1 MINVFNSYNIFIS
14 PINTLSSIFFFFGIL
29 FFADK
34 KFKFLFNRDDEII
47 KNSAVIISV
56 LIFIINLLC
65 YFDINFTIVRY
76 VSFFISFNG
85 FIFLLF
91 NYNKIQKFI
100 YFFFQKNTKV
110 VSALILLIFI
120 NSLLSPIDIDSLD
133 YHIGY
138 PSFLDEIN
146 KYKANI
152 NWFHSIFFFSGEA
165 IALIG
170 FFLRTENLL
179 YFTNFLSI
187 LILFK
192 TVEKYSYPKEIEN
205 KIKII
210 LISTPVLIQL
220 ILSSKPVLLGIAL
233 MIYAFSE
240 INLNPKKKNYTYFY
254 LLFFGASFRYENFI
268 LLAIILGYFF
278 FKTNSKKYIFLS
290 SVVGFLINIAPILLR
305 NNKYF
310 GNPLFPF
317 LSDYFNSSY
326 ELTAQFLDFKNN
338 LGTISGFKGL
348 DAIIYFPLSL
358 FVSNNTGYYIS
369 SLGIVTLYLVIL
381 AFNKKNF
388 KVPFLIALLYF
399 AIISVLGKFA
409 YPRFFLPSAIILIV
423 NSDKIIKRA
432 SKKIIGTLLF
442 ISTIFAASVLLYS
455 LKLSG
460 LMIISEN
467 YKNKILTEVVE
478 NYKIYDT
485 VRLKYFESE
494 IYDLSNSRNH
504 FHKRATNIIFND
516 NNRDINANDLI
527 YLIKNKIYTQKVI
540 LLIIDKTNLDLI
552 KKNEI
557 KYSIL
562 ETFENYE
569 IKTRNPYFNKVT
581 NIYLIK
587 IL

>member
-1 MINVFNSYNIFIS
+1 M
-14 PINTLSSIFFFFGIL
+14 
-29 FFADK
+29 
-34 KFKFLFNRDDEII
+34 
-47 KNSAVIISV
+47 
-56 LIFIINLLC
+56 
-65 YFDINFTIVRY
+65 
-76 VSFFISFNG
+76 
-85 FIFLLF
+85 
-91 NYNKIQKFI
+91 
-100 YFFFQKNTKV
+100 
-110 VSALILLIFI
+110 
-120 NSLLSPIDIDSLD
+120 
-133 YHIGY
+133 
-138 PSFLDEIN
+138 
-146 KYKANI
+146 
-152 NWFHSIFFFSGEA
+152 
-165 IALIG
+165 
-170 FFLRTENLL
+170 
-179 YFTNFLSI
+179 
-187 LILFK
+187 
-192 TVEKYSYPKEIEN
+192 
-205 KIKII
+205 
-210 LISTPVLIQL
+210 
-220 ILSSKPVLLGIAL
+220 
-233 MIYAFSE
+233 
-240 INLNPKKKNYTYFY
+240 
-254 LLFFGASFRYENFI
+254 
-268 LLAIILGYFF
+268 
-278 FKTNSKKYIFLS
+278 
-290 SVVGFLINIAPILLR
+290 GFLINIAPILLR

-358 FVSNNTGYYIS
+358 FVSNNTGHYIS

-478 NYKIYDT
+478 NYKIYET

>member
-1 MINVFNSYNIFIS
+1 M
-14 PINTLSSIFFFFGIL
+14 
-29 FFADK
+29 
-34 KFKFLFNRDDEII
+34 FNRDDEII

-76 VSFFISFNG
+76 ISFFISFSG
-85 FIFLLF
+85 FIFLLV

-110 VSALILLIFI
+110 VTALILLIFI

-192 TVEKYSYPKEIEN
+192 TIEKYSYPKEIED

-220 ILSSKPVLLGIAL
+220 TLSSKPVLLGIAL

-240 INLNPKKKNYTYFY
+240 INLNPKRKNYAYFY
-254 LLFFGASFRYENFI
+254 LLFFGASFRYENFL
-268 LLAIILGYFF
+268 LLAIILSYFF

-290 SVVGFLINIAPILLR
+290 SVFGFLINIAPILLR

-326 ELTAQFLDFKNN
+326 ELTGQFLDFKNN
-338 LGTISGFKGL
+338 LGTLNGFKGL

-358 FVSNNTGYYIS
+358 FVSNNAGYYIS

-388 KVPFLIALLYF
+388 RMPFLIALFYF
-399 AIISVLGKFA
+399 AIISVLGKLA
-409 YPRFFLPSAIILIV
+409 YPRFFLPSAIILII
-423 NSDKIIKRA
+423 NSDKIIKKA

-442 ISTIFAASVLLYS
+442 IGTIFASSVLLYS

-485 VRLKYFESE
+485 VRLKYHESK

-504 FHKRATNIIFND
+504 FHKRATNIIFDD
-516 NNRDINANDLI
+516 NYRDINANDLI
-527 YLIKNKIYTQKVI
+527 YLIKNKISNQKII

-552 KKNEI
+552 TKNEI
-557 KYSIL
+557 KYSVL

-581 NIYLIK
+581 DVYLIK